1 MKSNQ
6 IEDLFLFEEPECSI
20 DYSLVPHLRCPF
32 CKINTPQVQQVYIDK
47 DLQAP
52 FIGLSCK
59 CMSETTSQNISLD
72 YYLKFLF
79 TKPICFKHKNKEAAF
94 YCDEC
99 KLFFCK
105 SCNNYHSVFK
115 NEHLKNTKDL
125 LNSKISNNYQKDSNL
140 YELWKVINS
149 KTNINSLYRL
159 EYHISNLLGD
169 YQLYTNKEL
178 EIIEQL
184 IEKLKTMKTVLQA
197 NYNLIIKNNSAI
209 VNLLRV
215 LYNDFYTNNEMNINI
230 TSERIN
236 NFQRINIVD
245 NFVSKCDNDYL
256 NEITSHCDKLI
267 KGFKVQQNDFLSRQ
281 VFTFND
287 VELNTFTNGNGTVNS
302 NKQFLS
308 TNDNTNIPVNNELN
322 YITLNYENKK
332 QNSIEINEEEIK
344 DNKDDLFKFNFDTTQ
359 KYGPIS
365 PCLSTI
371 KLFDVSQCDE
381 DIINNCNEILLN
393 QKRKNSQDLM
403 TPIKNSN
410 GNIKGKAISTE
421 KPKKINK
428 KCVFTFSFK
437 KDIKWIL
444 QLRNNNNSL
453 NGDIVINRT
462 KGELTLFDGVTY
474 KIKETIIYE
483 TEMISAITELIDGR
497 IAIGVSDYSIK
508 IFPIRDQKNMLTLIG
523 HSDLITT
530 LTQSKDIFLSSSKDT
545 SIKIWDL
552 LKSVCLYTLASH
564 TGCVN
569 DILIINDNNFVS
581 CSDDERIIL
590 WNENKQN
597 KEHKGHKGGVNS
609 LCSIDD
615 NRIASCGCDGTIK
628 IWDIFLNDCSFTLKG
643 HIQRVNKIIYI
654 KQEKVLVSVSDNKE
668 IRFWDIEKK
677 ECIEIIEKA
686 MSHKINLVYELNDRK
701 LITADN
707 EGAIK
712 IWE

>member
-47 DLQAP
+47 DLLSP
-52 FIGLSCK
+52 FISLSCK
-59 CMSETTSQNISLD
+59 CMSESTSQNISLD

-79 TKPICFKHKNKEAAF
+79 SKPICFKHKNKEATF

-99 KLFFCK
+99 KLFFCN

-115 NEHLKNTKDL
+115 KEHLNNSKDL
-125 LNSKISNNYQKDSNL
+125 FSNKNNYQKDCNL

-169 YQLYTNKEL
+169 FQLYTNKEL
-178 EIIEQL
+178 DIIDQL
-184 IEKLKTMKTVLQA
+184 IEKLKTMKTVLQT
-197 NYNLIIKNNSAI
+197 NFNLIIKNNSSI

-215 LYNDFYTNNEMNINI
+215 LYNDFYTKNEMNINI
-230 TSERIN
+230 TSEKIN
-236 NFQRINIVD
+236 NFQRINIAD
-245 NFVSKCDNDYL
+245 NFISKCDNDYL
-256 NEITSHCDKLI
+256 NEISSHCDKFI

-287 VELNTFTNGNGTVNS
+287 MELNTFTIGNGTVNS

-332 QNSIEINEEEIK
+332 QNSIEINEEERK
-344 DNKDDLFKFNFDTTQ
+344 ENKEDLFKFNFDNTQ
-359 KYGPIS
+359 NYGPIS

-371 KLFDVSQCDE
+371 KLFDISQCDK
-381 DIINNCNEILLN
+381 DIINNCEDILLN
-393 QKRKNSQDLM
+393 QKRKNSQDLV
-403 TPIKNSN
+403 TPIKNKNAKPLS
-410 GNIKGKAISTE
+410 KE
-421 KPKKINK
+421 KNKIINK

-437 KDIKWIL
+437 KEIKWIL
-444 QLRNNNNSL
+444 QLRNNESNL
-453 NGDIVINRT
+453 NGNILIDKA
-462 KGELTLFDGVTY
+462 KGELTLFDESTY
-474 KIKETIIYE
+474 KIKESIIYD
-483 TEMISAITELIDGR
+483 TEIISAITELIDGR

-508 IFPIRDQKNMLTLIG
+508 VFPIRDQKNMITLIG
-523 HSDLITT
+523 HNDLIIT
-530 LTQSKDIFLSSSKDT
+530 LKQCNDVLLSSSKDT

-552 LKSVCLYTLASH
+552 LKSSCLYNLTSH
-564 TGCVN
+564 TGSVN
-569 DILIINDNNFVS
+569 DLLPINDTDFFS
-581 CSDDERIIL
+581 CSDDERILL
-590 WNENKQN
+590 WNNNKQK
-597 KEHKGHKGGVNS
+597 KEYKGHKGGVNS
-609 LCSIDD
+609 LCSIDEK
-615 NRIASCGCDGTIK
+615 RIASCGCDGAIK
-628 IWDIFLNDCSFTLKG
+628 IWDIFMNECSFTLKG
-643 HIQRVNKIIYI
+643 HIQRVNKIIFI
-654 KQEKVLVSVSDNKE
+654 QKENVLVSVSDDKE
-668 IRFWDIEKK
+668 IRFWDLGKR

-686 MSHKINLVYELNDRK
+686 MAHKINLVYELNDKK
-701 LITADN
+701 LITADK